1 MNFREARIETIIPV
15 FFGVFCSM
23 FLCALIAVN
32 TGVYKAPP
40 SPPPPLEII
49 AADKPEE
56 DEWNFSLSEID
67 IIQDPVLE
75 YYRNPEYREWVIDF
89 FSYICPNRKIVKAI
103 LENADKFNV
112 PASLAFALSWEESK
126 FNPNAVN
133 RYNRDGSID
142 RGLFQ
147 LNNRSFPNLDI
158 QVFFDVDKNAYYG
171 IAHMRH
177 CLNSGNNEVSAL
189 AMYNAGTGK
198 VKTIGAPEVTLNYIS
213 RILENRRKI
222 ESRFHARLIKEEETR
237 LAEAVSVTEREEI
250 VSQPYY
256 NRTLIIA
263 SPL

>member
-1 MNFREARIETIIPV
+1 MNFREARIEAVIPV
-15 FFGVFCSM
+15 FIGVFCSM

-32 TGVYKAPP
+32 TGVFKEPP
-40 SPPPPLEII
+40 SPPPLLEII
-49 AADKPEE
+49 AVDEPEE
-56 DEWNFSLSEID
+56 EEWNFSLAEID
-67 IIQDPVLE
+67 NIQDPVLE
-75 YYRNPEYREWVIDF
+75 YFRNPEYREWVIDF

-112 PASLAFALSWEESK
+112 PASLVFALSWEESK
-126 FNPNAVN
+126 FNPNAIN

-147 LNNRSFPNLDI
+147 LNNKSFPNLDV
-158 QVFFDVDKNAYYG
+158 QGFFDVDKNAYYG

-177 CLNSGNNEVSAL
+177 CLNSGKNEVSAL
-189 AMYNAGTGK
+189 AMYNAGAGK
-198 VKTIGAPEVTLNYIS
+198 VKTTGAPEVTLNYIS

-237 LAEAVSVTEREEI
+237 IAKANPVTESEEV

-256 NRTLIIA
+256 NRALIIA